1 MADPRG
7 PEGQHLIDHPSPA
20 PAAGTDAARPPRWGL
35 GDALGGF
42 FLAYL
47 FAAVA
52 SVPIY
57 AAAGYSL
64 EDDAPLWL
72 MALTYPPLWLGFVG
86 VPVWAAAKKGN
97 GWITDFRVT
106 ARWSDVP
113 LGLAIGVAAQ
123 LVLVPLISLP
133 VLWATGQTSDDLARP
148 AQELADKAV
157 GAGGAVL
164 FLVIVGICAPMA
176 EELFY
181 RGLVLR
187 SFERRFA
194 PWPALGLTS
203 LWFGASHFQTIQ
215 LPALIAAGALFGL
228 LVQRTGRLG
237 LSVFTHMGFNLTT
250 VAVLLWFT

>member
-20 PAAGTDAARPPRWGL
+20 PAAGTHLARPPRWGL
-35 GDALGGF
+35 GDAAAGYLLG
-42 FLAYL
+42 YL
-47 FAAVA
+47 VAALA
-52 SVPIY
+52 SVVIY
-57 AAAGYSL
+57 AAAGYAI
-64 EDDAPLWL
+64 EDDVPLWL

-86 VPVWAAAKKGN
+86 VPVWAAATKGN
-97 GWITDFRVT
+97 GWIADFRV
-106 ARWSDVP
+106 AMRWSDVP
-113 LGLAIGVAAQ
+113 LGLGIGVAAQ
-123 LVLVPLISLP
+123 LLLVPLISLP
-133 VLWATGQTSDDLARP
+133 VLWATGQTADDLAKP

-157 GAGGAVL
+157 GPAGAVL
-164 FLVIVGICAPMA
+164 FIVIVGLCAPVA

-187 SFERRFA
+187 SFERRFS

-203 LWFGASHFQTIQ
+203 LWFGLSHFQALQ
-215 LPALIAAGALFGL
+215 LPALIAAGAVFGL
-228 LVQRTGRLG
+228 LVQRTDRLG